1 MADLKAPA
9 FAALEATVRL
19 FHNEQVS
26 CMLTGNVFY
35 IVFFHCYAVVY
46 KTEESFAFSLLISM
60 HEMLT
65 FVLIRDSIKLKGNI

>member
-9 FAALEATVRL
+9 FAALETTVRL

-26 CMLTGNVFY
+26 CMLTGNAFY

-46 KTEESFAFSLLISM
+46 KTEESFAFSAAY
-60 HEMLT
+60 
-65 FVLIRDSIKLKGNI
+65 FDARDADLRFNKGQYKIKR